1 MEYVRAP
8 DVGRNPRDRGAE
20 PISRLPNQ
28 HNKTSVATAQTTV
41 AMNSATCTARFR
53 GNAARRTVLRVK
65 LIWLALLLALAVR
78 APARDASIEAALQPA
93 NPADSALPSDAAQ
106 DPAPRESAPVH
117 SSAGRSTFPDGHWA
131 LGTGM
136 SMQYDGTG
144 PATLGLATYTWHDN
158 HYEVAAFRF
167 LTAQKRLGDTL
178 ADPNWVFEFSR
189 RWQLLDRSG
198 LRVFFGAGAAYKNK
212 TDDLD
217 GSHWNF
223 AEQLGWRFPRQANG
237 AEVEFAIRHVS
248 NAGLKKPNKG
258 QDFLTLA
265 YVF

>member
-1 MEYVRAP
+1 MEHLRVPAI
-8 DVGRNPRDRGAE
+8 GRNPHDRGAE
-20 PISRLPNQ
+20 PNARLPDQ
-28 HNKTSVATAQTTV
+28 YDETSVTSTQTTA
-41 AMNSATCTARFR
+41 AMNSATVTVRIRGNTARP
-53 GNAARRTVLRVK
+53 TVLCVE
-65 LIWLALLLALAVR
+65 LIWLALVLALAV
-78 APARDASIEAALQPA
+78 PAAAH
-93 NPADSALPSDAAQ
+93 DAQ
-106 DPAPRESAPVH
+106 DPAPTESAPVH
-117 SSAGRSTFPDGHWA
+117 SSAGRSTFSDGHWA
-131 LGTGM
+131 LGAGM

-144 PATLGLATYTWHDN
+144 PSTLGLATYTWHDD

-167 LTAQKRLGDTL
+167 LTAQKRLGETL

-217 GSHWNF
+217 GSRWNF

-237 AEVEFAIRHVS
+237 GEVEFAIRHVS